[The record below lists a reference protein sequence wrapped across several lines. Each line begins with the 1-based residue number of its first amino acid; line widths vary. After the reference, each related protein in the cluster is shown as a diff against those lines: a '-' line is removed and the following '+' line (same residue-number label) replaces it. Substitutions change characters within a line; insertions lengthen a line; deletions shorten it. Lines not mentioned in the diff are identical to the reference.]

1 VSIPAAYVIKGI
13 YTGKIL
19 KGANP
24 ADLPVQQADKARA
37 GSGFPYSAPFEDI
50 TLKGALSFKLR
61 P

>member
-1 VSIPAAYVIKGI
+1 MPAAYVIKGI

-24 ADLPVQQADKARA
+24 ADLPVQQLTKFELV
-37 GSGFPYSAPFEDI
+37 GFPYSARFEDI